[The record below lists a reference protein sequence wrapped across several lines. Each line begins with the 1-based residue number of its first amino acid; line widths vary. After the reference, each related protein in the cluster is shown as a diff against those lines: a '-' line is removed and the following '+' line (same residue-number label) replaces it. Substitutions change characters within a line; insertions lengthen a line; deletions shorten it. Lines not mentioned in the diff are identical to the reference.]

1 MTVAFIFPGQGSQ
14 SLGMLSHL
22 AQAYPEVNNVFDEV
36 STRVGYDV
44 WRLTQDG
51 PLAVMNQ
58 TEQTQVAMLAADVA
72 VFRCIEATLGSLPKV
87 NTYFVG
93 HSLGEYAALVCAS
106 SLSLGDAAVL
116 VKTRGQLMQE
126 ACPFDLGAMAA
137 IIGLADEQIRELCM
151 SITQPHAVVSPAN
164 YNALGQVVIAGHRDA
179 VIDCMKKAEQCGAAM
194 VKLLPVSVP
203 CHCDLLTPAA
213 EKYLESLNQVLFSSP
228 KNKVVSSIDLALYDD
243 VDDLKQRLAA
253 QLVLPVRWVDTVLSL
268 KHWGVT
274 TMVECGPGKV
284 LAGLVKR
291 IDKTLPVV
299 SGHDPI
305 ALEALETDLNK
316 ELL

>member
-1 MTVAFIFPGQGSQ
+1 MSVAFIFPGQGSQ

-22 AQAYPEVNNVFDEV
+22 AQTYSEVNDVFDEV

-51 PLAVMNQ
+51 PLAVINQ
-58 TEQTQVAMLAADVA
+58 TEHTQVVMLAADVA
-72 VFRCIEATLGSLPKV
+72 VFRCIESMLGSLPKV

-93 HSLGEYAALVCAS
+93 HSLGEYAALVCAN

-126 ACPFDLGAMAA
+126 ACPLECGAMAA
-137 IIGLADEQIRELCM
+137 IIGLADEQVRELCM
-151 SITQPHAVVSPAN
+151 SITQQHAVVSPAN

-179 VIDCMKKAEQCGAAM
+179 VIDCMKKAEQSGAAM

-203 CHCDLLTPAA
+203 CHCDLLAPAA
-213 EKYLESLNQVLFSSP
+213 EKYLESLNQVLFSPP
-228 KNKVVSSIDLALYDD
+228 KNKVVSSIDLALYSD

-268 KHWGVT
+268 KQWGVT
-274 TMVECGPGKV
+274 TMIECGPGKV

-299 SGHDPI
+299 SGHDPV
-305 ALEALETDLNK
+305 ALDALKIDLNK
-316 ELL
+316 ELV